1 MGWTQETRLENHD
14 GQSLPAASLFCD
26 LQWICGQ
33 SELILRLKAR
43 WNAEL
48 RCSAPSRKEDAARL
62 RGSGWLQY
70 KEFGPATP
78 AFDHGQESSSSSFML
93 K

>member
-14 GQSLPAASLFCD
+14 GQSLPTASLFCD
-26 LQWICGQ
+26 LQWICGR

-62 RGSGWLQY
+62 RAVGCSTRNLDLLLLHLTTARSLQ
-70 KEFGPATP
+70 AQ
-78 AFDHGQESSSSSFML
+78 AL
-93 K
+93 C